1 LPELE
6 RIMARLP
13 AIAVAAVA
21 WACCLAGAH
30 ADGAGDP
37 TPKSSQDGEYYDA
50 NSNPTYKIGK
60 DGKVDWYTNIGYQ
73 MYGANC
79 LQCHGP
85 DGLGST
91 YAPSLVDAM
100 KSMTTAQVLAIIAG
114 GMSNVSAS
122 QDLVMPHFADD
133 KNVMCYIEPIYIYL
147 RARSDGALGRGRP
160 EQFEPKPKD
169 WDSNINACFG

>member
-1 LPELE
+1 
-6 RIMARLP
+6 MARLL
-13 AIAVAAVA
+13 AIAAVVICA
-21 WACCLAGAH
+21 FCPGGVR

-37 TPKSSQDGEYYDA
+37 TPKSSTDGEYFDA
-50 NSNPTYKIGK
+50 ANDPTYKIDR
-60 DGKVDWYTNIGYQ
+60 DGRVDWYTYMGFV

-91 YAPSLVDAM
+91 YAPSLVDAL
-100 KSMTTAQVLAIIAG
+100 KSMSTEQVMAIIAG

-122 QDLVMPHFADD
+122 QDLVMPRFADD
-133 KNVMCYIEPIYIYL
+133 KNVMCYIEPIYVYL

-160 EQFEPKPKD
+160 QLYQPKPKD
-169 WDSNINACFG
+169 WDARIDSCFG